1 VYDGKH
7 LLQVSC
13 FVILACKDKVARD
26 LKIRFSQMVCDSDK
40 TKKISFVAMRTSV
53 IKRLALII
61 VVSAFFSVQAKSQL
75 NHFIYLQTDNQQPFY
90 IKYNNRIISSSSSG
104 YLILPKLKDGVVDF
118 AVGFPKSDQ
127 QEQQFRYTMNN
138 ADKGFLL
145 KNFSDKGWGL
155 YDLQTSAIVY
165 AAAKSAPTTNST
177 GTTTV
182 APANDPFSNM
192 LSKVT
197 QDSTVKT
204 VTVVKEAKPV
214 IVDTPKPEK
223 VEVLVSAPS
232 KDTIAAKPDVKPEK
246 VVEQPVVTEP
256 EWTAPAK
263 ATIKQV
269 RKFESREG
277 ADFVFEIGENNGMK
291 DTVRLFI
298 ERDTTVNPVVAP
310 AKIDTPKAEIEKKD
324 TVAVVEQPK
333 KEEPVVKKEEVVEKK
348 EPVTPP
354 VVTEP
359 VQKKETASLPNSNCK
374 GFATEDDL
382 IKLRRRMASQ
392 RKDEQLIEEAKKAFR
407 TKCFTT
413 AQLKNLSSL
422 FLTDEGR
429 YRFFDAALPFVTD
442 YGNFKS
448 LGETINDDY
457 YKRRFIALLPNQ

>member
-1 VYDGKH
+1 
-7 LLQVSC
+7 
-13 FVILACKDKVARD
+13 
-26 LKIRFSQMVCDSDK
+26 
-40 TKKISFVAMRTSV
+40 MRTSV
-53 IKRLALII
+53 IRRLALVM
-61 VVSAFFSVQAKSQL
+61 VVSAFFTLQAKSQL

-127 QEQQFRYTMNN
+127 QEQQFRYTINN

-155 YDLQTSAIVY
+155 YDLQNSSIVY
-165 AAAKSAPTTNST
+165 AAVKTAETNNNT
-177 GTTTV
+177 GSTV

-204 VTVVKEAKPV
+204 VTVVKETKPAV
-214 IVDTPKPEK
+214 VDTPKPAK
-223 VEVLVSAPS
+223 VEAVVTAPV
-232 KDTIAAKPDVKPEK
+232 KDTIAVKPEVKPEK

-256 EWTAPAK
+256 EWSAPAK
-263 ATIKQV
+263 SPIKQV

-277 ADFVFEIGENNGMK
+277 SDFVFEVGETNGLK

-298 ERDTTVNPVVAP
+298 ERDTVLNPVVTP
-310 AKIDTPKAEIEKKD
+310 AVVDTPKAEIVKKD

-333 KEEPVVKKEEVVEKK
+333 KEEPIAKKEELVEKK

-374 GFATEDDL
+374 DFATEDDL

-392 RKDEQLIEEAKKAFR
+392 RKDEQLVDEAKKAFR

-413 AQLKNLSSL
+413 SQLRNLSAL

-429 YRFFDAALPFVTD
+429 YRFFDTALPFVTD
-442 YGNFKS
+442 YSNFKS
-448 LGETINDDY
+448 LGETIQDEY
-457 YKRRFIALLPNQ
+457 YKKRFIALLPNQ

>member
-1 VYDGKH
+1 
-7 LLQVSC
+7 
-13 FVILACKDKVARD
+13 
-26 LKIRFSQMVCDSDK
+26 
-40 TKKISFVAMRTSV
+40 MRTSV
-53 IKRLALII
+53 IRRLALVM
-61 VVSAFFSVQAKSQL
+61 VVSALVNIQAKSQL

-104 YLILPKLKDGVVDF
+104 YLILPKLKDGVIDF

-127 QEQQFRYTMNN
+127 QEQQFSYTIDK

-155 YDLQTSAIVY
+155 YDLQTSSIVY
-165 AAAKSAPTTNST
+165 AAVKSAETNSSS
-177 GTTTV
+177 GNTV
-182 APANDPFSNM
+182 VPANDPFSNM

-204 VTVVKEAKPV
+204 VTVVKETKPV
-214 IVDTPKPEK
+214 VIDTPKPQK
-223 VEVLVSAPS
+223 VEVVATAPA
-232 KDTIAAKPDVKPEK
+232 KDTIAVKPEVKPEK

-256 EWTAPAK
+256 EWTAPSK
-263 ATIKQV
+263 STIKQV

-277 ADFVFEIGENNGMK
+277 ADFVFEIGEANGLK

-298 ERDTTVNPVVAP
+298 ERDTVINPVVTP
-310 AKIDTPKAEIEKKD
+310 AVVDTAKAEIEIKD
-324 TVAVVEQPK
+324 TVVVVQPPK
-333 KEEPVVKKEEVVEKK
+333 KEEPVVKKEEVGEKK
-348 EPVTPP
+348 ETVTPP

-374 GFATEDDL
+374 DFATEDDL
-382 IKLRRRMASQ
+382 VKLRRRMASQ
-392 RKDEQLIEEAKKAFR
+392 RKDEQMVDEAKKAFR
-407 TKCFTT
+407 SKCFTSG
-413 AQLKNLSSL
+413 QLRNLSAL

-442 YGNFKS
+442 YSNFRS

>member
-1 VYDGKH
+1 
-7 LLQVSC
+7 
-13 FVILACKDKVARD
+13 
-26 LKIRFSQMVCDSDK
+26 
-40 TKKISFVAMRTSV
+40 MRTSV
-53 IKRLALII
+53 IRRLALVM
-61 VVSAFFSVQAKSQL
+61 VVSAFFSLQAKSQL

-127 QEQQFRYTMNN
+127 QEQQFRYTINN

-155 YDLQTSAIVY
+155 YDLQTSSIVY
-165 AAAKSAPTTNST
+165 AVVKPAETNSSA
-177 GTTTV
+177 GNTV
-182 APANDPFSNM
+182 TPANDPFSNM

-204 VTVVKEAKPV
+204 VTVVKEPKPV
-214 IVDTPKPEK
+214 IADTPRPEK
-223 VEVLVSAPS
+223 AEVVTAAPA
-232 KDTIAAKPDVKPEK
+232 KDTITAKPETKQEK

-256 EWTAPAK
+256 EWVAPAK
-263 ATIKQV
+263 SSIRQV

-277 ADFVFEIGENNGMK
+277 ADFVFEVGETNGLK
-291 DTVRLFI
+291 DTIRLFI
-298 ERDTTVNPVVAP
+298 ERDTTLNPVVAP
-310 AKIDTPKAEIEKKD
+310 AVIDTPKAEIIKKD

-374 GFATEDDL
+374 DFATEDDL
-382 IKLRRRMASQ
+382 IKVRRRMASQ
-392 RKDEQLIEEAKKAFR
+392 RKDERMVEEAKKAFR

-413 AQLKNLSSL
+413 SQLRNLSAL
-422 FLTDEGR
+422 FFTDEGR
-429 YRFFDAALPFVTD
+429 YRFFDVALPFVTD
-442 YGNFKS
+442 YSNFKS
-448 LGETINDDY
+448 LGETINDEY

>member
-1 VYDGKH
+1 
-7 LLQVSC
+7 
-13 FVILACKDKVARD
+13 
-26 LKIRFSQMVCDSDK
+26 
-40 TKKISFVAMRTSV
+40 MRTSV
-53 IKRLALII
+53 IRRLALVM
-61 VVSAFFSVQAKSQL
+61 VVSAFFSLQAKSQL

-104 YLILPKLKDGVVDF
+104 YLILPKLKDGVVEF
-118 AVGFPKSDQ
+118 SVGFPKSDQ
-127 QEQQFRYTMNN
+127 QEQQFRYTINN

-155 YDLQTSAIVY
+155 YDLQTSSIVY
-165 AAAKSAPTTNST
+165 AAVKPAETNS
-177 GTTTV
+177 GAGNTV
-182 APANDPFSNM
+182 TPANDPFSNM

-204 VTVVKEAKPV
+204 VTVVKETKPV
-214 IVDTPKPEK
+214 IVDTPKPVK
-223 VEVLVSAPS
+223 VEVAATAPA
-232 KDTIAAKPDVKPEK
+232 KDTIVAKPETKPEK

-263 ATIKQV
+263 SSIKQV

-277 ADFVFEIGENNGMK
+277 ADFVFEIGETNGLK

-298 ERDTTVNPVVAP
+298 ERDTTLNPVVTP
-310 AKIDTPKAEIEKKD
+310 VVIDTPKAEIVKKD

-333 KEEPVVKKEEVVEKK
+333 KEEPVAKKEEVVEKK

-359 VQKKETASLPNSNCK
+359 VQKKEAASLPNSNCK
-374 GFATEDDL
+374 DFATEDDL
-382 IKLRRRMASQ
+382 IKVRRRMASQ
-392 RKDEQLIEEAKKAFR
+392 RKDEQMVDEAKKAFR
-407 TKCFTT
+407 TKCFATS
-413 AQLKNLSSL
+413 QLRNLSAL

-442 YGNFKS
+442 YSNFKS
-448 LGETINDDY
+448 LGETINDEY

>member
-1 VYDGKH
+1 
-7 LLQVSC
+7 
-13 FVILACKDKVARD
+13 
-26 LKIRFSQMVCDSDK
+26 
-40 TKKISFVAMRTSV
+40 MRTSV
-53 IKRLALII
+53 IRRLALVM

-104 YLILPKLKDGVVDF
+104 YLILPKLKDGVVEF

-127 QEQQFRYTMNN
+127 QEQQFRYTINN

-155 YDLQTSAIVY
+155 YDLQTSSIIY
-165 AAAKSAPTTNST
+165 AAVKTAETNNGT
-177 GTTTV
+177 GNAV

-204 VTVVKEAKPV
+204 VTVVKETKPV
-214 IVDTPKPEK
+214 IADTPKPEK
-223 VEVLVSAPS
+223 VEVAATAPV
-232 KDTIAAKPDVKPEK
+232 KDTIAAKSETKPEK
-246 VVEQPVVTEP
+246 VVEQIVNEP
-256 EWTAPAK
+256 EWITPAK
-263 ATIKQV
+263 SSIKQV

-277 ADFVFEIGENNGMK
+277 ADFVFEIGETNGLK

-298 ERDTTVNPVVAP
+298 ERDTTLNQVVTP
-310 AKIDTPKAEIEKKD
+310 AVIDTPKAEIVKKD
-324 TVAVVEQPK
+324 TIAVVQQPK
-333 KEEPVVKKEEVVEKK
+333 KEEPVIKKEEVVENK

-359 VQKKETASLPNSNCK
+359 VQKKETVSLPNSNCK
-374 GFATEDDL
+374 DFATEDDL

-392 RKDEQLIEEAKKAFR
+392 RKDEQMVNEAKKAFR
-407 TKCFTT
+407 SKCFTT
-413 AQLKNLSSL
+413 GQLRNLSAL

-429 YRFFDAALPFVTD
+429 YRFFDVALPFVTD

-448 LGETINDDY
+448 LGETIQDEY
-457 YKRRFIALLPNQ
+457 FKKRFIALLPNQ

>member
-1 VYDGKH
+1 
-7 LLQVSC
+7 
-13 FVILACKDKVARD
+13 VIR
-26 LKIRFSQMVCDSDK
+26 
-40 TKKISFVAMRTSV
+40 
-53 IKRLALII
+53 RLALVM
-61 VVSAFFSVQAKSQL
+61 VVSALVSIQAKSQL

-104 YLILPKLKDGVVDF
+104 YLILPKLKDGVIDF

-127 QEQQFRYTMNN
+127 QEQQFSYTIDK

-155 YDLQTSAIVY
+155 YDLQTSSIVY
-165 AAAKSAPTTNST
+165 AAVKSAETNSSS
-177 GTTTV
+177 GNTV
-182 APANDPFSNM
+182 VPANDPFSNM

-204 VTVVKEAKPV
+204 VTVVKETKPV
-214 IVDTPKPEK
+214 VIDTPKPQK
-223 VEVLVSAPS
+223 VEVVATAPA
-232 KDTIAAKPDVKPEK
+232 KDTIAVKPEVKPEK

-256 EWTAPAK
+256 EWTAPSK
-263 ATIKQV
+263 STIKQV

-277 ADFVFEIGENNGMK
+277 ADFVFEIGEANGLK

-298 ERDTTVNPVVAP
+298 ERDTVINPVVTP
-310 AKIDTPKAEIEKKD
+310 AVVDTAKAEIEIKD
-324 TVAVVEQPK
+324 TVVVVQPPK
-333 KEEPVVKKEEVVEKK
+333 KEEPVVKKEEVGEKK
-348 EPVTPP
+348 ETVTPP

-374 GFATEDDL
+374 DFATEDDL
-382 IKLRRRMASQ
+382 VKLRRRMASQ
-392 RKDEQLIEEAKKAFR
+392 RKDEQMVDEAKKAFR
-407 TKCFTT
+407 TKCFTSG
-413 AQLKNLSSL
+413 QLRNLSAL

-442 YGNFKS
+442 YSNFRS

>member
-1 VYDGKH
+1 
-7 LLQVSC
+7 
-13 FVILACKDKVARD
+13 
-26 LKIRFSQMVCDSDK
+26 
-40 TKKISFVAMRTSV
+40 MRTSV
-53 IKRLALII
+53 IRRLAL
-61 VVSAFFSVQAKSQL
+61 VMMVSAFFSLQAKSQL

-127 QEQQFRYTMNN
+127 QEQQFRYTIDK

-155 YDLQTSAIVY
+155 YDLQTSSIVY
-165 AAAKSAPTTNST
+165 AAVKTAETNNNPGS
-177 GTTTV
+177 TV

-204 VTVVKEAKPV
+204 VTVVKETKPV
-214 IVDTPKPEK
+214 IVDTPKPAK
-223 VEVLVSAPS
+223 VEVVVTAPV
-232 KDTIAAKPDVKPEK
+232 KDTIAMKPEVKPEK
-246 VVEQPVVTEP
+246 TVEQPVVSEP
-256 EWTAPAK
+256 EWIAPAK
-263 ATIKQV
+263 SLVKQV

-277 ADFVFEIGENNGMK
+277 ADFVFEVGETNGLK

-298 ERDTTVNPVVAP
+298 ERDTTLNPVVIP
-310 AKIDTPKAEIEKKD
+310 LVPDTPKAEIVKKD

-333 KEEPVVKKEEVVEKK
+333 KEEPVAKKEEVVEKK

-354 VVTEP
+354 VVNEP
-359 VQKKETASLPNSNCK
+359 VQKKETTSLPNSNCK
-374 GFATEDDL
+374 DFATEDDL

-392 RKDEQLIEEAKKAFR
+392 RKDEQMVDEAKKAFR

-413 AQLKNLSSL
+413 SQLRNLSAL

-429 YRFFDAALPFVTD
+429 YRFFDTALPFVTD
-442 YGNFKS
+442 YSNFKS
-448 LGETINDDY
+448 LGETIQDEY
-457 YKRRFIALLPNQ
+457 YKKRFIALLPNQ

>member
-1 VYDGKH
+1 
-7 LLQVSC
+7 
-13 FVILACKDKVARD
+13 
-26 LKIRFSQMVCDSDK
+26 
-40 TKKISFVAMRTSV
+40 MRTSV
-53 IKRLALII
+53 IRRLGL
-61 VVSAFFSVQAKSQL
+61 VMMVSAFFTLQAKSQL

-127 QEQQFRYTMNN
+127 QEQQFRYTINN

-155 YDLQTSAIVY
+155 YDLQNSSIVY
-165 AAAKSAPTTNST
+165 AAVKTAETNNNIGS
-177 GTTTV
+177 TV

-214 IVDTPKPEK
+214 VVDTPKPAK
-223 VEVLVSAPS
+223 VEVALTAPA
-232 KDTIAAKPDVKPEK
+232 KDTIAVKPEVKPEK
-246 VVEQPVVTEP
+246 VVEQPVISEP
-256 EWTAPAK
+256 EWIAPAK
-263 ATIKQV
+263 APIKQV

-277 ADFVFEIGENNGMK
+277 ADFVFEVGETNGLK

-298 ERDTTVNPVVAP
+298 ERDTTLNPVVIPVVA
-310 AKIDTPKAEIEKKD
+310 DTPKAEIVKKD
-324 TVAVVEQPK
+324 TVAVVQQPV
-333 KEEPVVKKEEVVEKK
+333 KEEPVAKKEEIVEKK
-348 EPVTPP
+348 ESVVPP

-359 VQKKETASLPNSNCK
+359 VHKKETASLPNSNCK
-374 GFATEDDL
+374 DFATEDDL

-392 RKDEQLIEEAKKAFR
+392 RKDEQMVDEAKKAFR

-413 AQLKNLSSL
+413 SQLRNLSAL

-429 YRFFDAALPFVTD
+429 YRFFDTALPFVTD
-442 YGNFKS
+442 YSNFKS
-448 LGETINDDY
+448 LGETIQDEY
-457 YKRRFIALLPNQ
+457 YKKRFIALLPNQ

>member
-1 VYDGKH
+1 
-7 LLQVSC
+7 
-13 FVILACKDKVARD
+13 
-26 LKIRFSQMVCDSDK
+26 
-40 TKKISFVAMRTSV
+40 MRTSV
-53 IKRLALII
+53 IRRLALVM

-127 QEQQFRYTMNN
+127 QEQQFRYTIDK

-155 YDLQTSAIVY
+155 YDLQTSSIVY
-165 AAAKSAPTTNST
+165 TAVKTAETNNNPGS
-177 GTTTV
+177 TV

-204 VTVVKEAKPV
+204 VTVVKETKPV
-214 IVDTPKPEK
+214 VVDTPKPAK
-223 VEVLVSAPS
+223 VEVVVTAPV
-232 KDTIAAKPDVKPEK
+232 KDTITVKPEIK
-246 VVEQPVVTEP
+246 PEKPIEQPVVTEP
-256 EWTAPAK
+256 EWTAPSK
-263 ATIKQV
+263 SPIKQV

-277 ADFVFEIGENNGMK
+277 ADFVFEVGEANGLK

-298 ERDTTVNPVVAP
+298 ERDTVINPVVSP
-310 AKIDTPKAEIEKKD
+310 AVIDTPKAEVVLKD
-324 TVAVVEQPK
+324 TVAVVQQPK
-333 KEEPVVKKEEVVEKK
+333 KEEPVVKNEEVVEKK

-354 VVTEP
+354 VVSEP

-374 GFATEDDL
+374 DFATEDDL

-392 RKDEQLIEEAKKAFR
+392 RKDEQMVDEAKKAFR
-407 TKCFTT
+407 AKCFTT
-413 AQLKNLSSL
+413 SQLKNLSAL
-422 FLTDEGR
+422 FLSDEGR

-442 YGNFKS
+442 YSNFKS

>member
-1 VYDGKH
+1 
-7 LLQVSC
+7 
-13 FVILACKDKVARD
+13 
-26 LKIRFSQMVCDSDK
+26 
-40 TKKISFVAMRTSV
+40 MRTSV
-53 IKRLALII
+53 IRRLALVM

-104 YLILPKLKDGVVDF
+104 YLILPKLKDGVVEF

-127 QEQQFRYTMNN
+127 QEQQFRYTINN

-155 YDLQTSAIVY
+155 YDLQTSSIIY
-165 AAAKSAPTTNST
+165 AAVKTAETNNGT
-177 GTTTV
+177 GNAV

-204 VTVVKEAKPV
+204 VTVVKETKPV
-214 IVDTPKPEK
+214 IADTPKPEK
-223 VEVLVSAPS
+223 VEVAAVAPA

-256 EWTAPAK
+256 EWAAPSK
-263 ATIKQV
+263 STVKQV

-277 ADFVFEIGENNGMK
+277 ADFVFEVGENNGSK

-298 ERDTTVNPVVAP
+298 QRDTVINPVVAP
-310 AKIDTPKAEIEKKD
+310 AIIDTPKAEIAKKD
-324 TVAVVEQPK
+324 TVAVIEQPK
-333 KEEPVVKKEEVVEKK
+333 KEEPETKKESIVEKK
-348 EPVTPP
+348 EAVTPP
-354 VVTEP
+354 VVSEP

-382 IKLRRRMASQ
+382 IKVRRRMASQ
-392 RKDEQLIEEAKKAFR
+392 RKDEQMVDEAKKAFR
-407 TKCFTT
+407 TKCYTT
-413 AQLKNLSSL
+413 AQLRNLSAL
-422 FLTDEGR
+422 FFTDEGR

-448 LGETINDDY
+448 LGETIQDDY
-457 YKRRFIALLPNQ
+457 YKKRFIALLPNQ

>member
-1 VYDGKH
+1 
-7 LLQVSC
+7 
-13 FVILACKDKVARD
+13 
-26 LKIRFSQMVCDSDK
+26 
-40 TKKISFVAMRTSV
+40 MRTLMIRRILSV
-53 IKRLALII
+53 IVI
-61 VVSAFFSVQAKSQL
+61 SAFLSLEAKSQL

-127 QEQQFRYTMNN
+127 QEQQFRYTIDK

-145 KNFSDKGWGL
+145 KNFNDKGWGL

-165 AAAKSAPTTNST
+165 AAAKSAPTNNST
-177 GTTTV
+177 GNTV

-204 VTVVKEAKPV
+204 VTVVKETKPV

-223 VEVLVSAPS
+223 VEVVATAPA
-232 KDTIAAKPDVKPEK
+232 KDTIAVKPDVKPEK

-263 ATIKQV
+263 STIKQV

-277 ADFVFEIGENNGMK
+277 ADFVFEVGESNGIK

-298 ERDTTVNPVVAP
+298 ERDTTVNPVVTP
-310 AKIDTPKAEIEKKD
+310 VQIDTPNTELIKKD

-348 EPVTPP
+348 EAVTPP
-354 VVTEP
+354 VISEP

-374 GFATEDDL
+374 DFATEDDL

-392 RKDEQLIEEAKKAFR
+392 RKDEQLVDEAKKAFR

-413 AQLKNLSSL
+413 AQLKNLSAL

-442 YGNFKS
+442 YSNFKS

-457 YKRRFIALLPNQ
+457 YKRRFTALLPNQ

>member
-1 VYDGKH
+1 
-7 LLQVSC
+7 
-13 FVILACKDKVARD
+13 
-26 LKIRFSQMVCDSDK
+26 
-40 TKKISFVAMRTSV
+40 MRTSV
-53 IKRLALII
+53 IKRLALVM
-61 VVSAFFSVQAKSQL
+61 VVSAFFSLQAKSQL

-127 QEQQFRYTMNN
+127 QEQQFRYTIDK

-165 AAAKSAPTTNST
+165 AAVKTAATNTST
-177 GTTTV
+177 SSTV

-204 VTVVKEAKPV
+204 VTVVKEPKPVVVDTAKP
-214 IVDTPKPEK
+214 TK
-223 VEVLVSAPS
+223 VEVVATTPA
-232 KDTIAAKPDVKPEK
+232 KDTITAKPEVKPEK
-246 VVEQPVVTEP
+246 VIELPVVTEP
-256 EWTAPAK
+256 DWVAPAK
-263 ATIKQV
+263 SSIKQV
-269 RKFESREG
+269 RRFESREG
-277 ADFVFEIGENNGMK
+277 ADFVFEVGESNGLK

-298 ERDTTVNPVVAP
+298 ERDTVANPIVPP
-310 AKIDTPKAEIEKKD
+310 AIIETPKAESIKKD
-324 TVAVVEQPK
+324 TVLVVEQPK

-348 EPVTPP
+348 EPVAPP
-354 VVTEP
+354 AVTEP
-359 VQKKETASLPNSNCK
+359 VQKKETAALPNSNCK
-374 GFATEDDL
+374 DFATEDDL

-392 RKDEQLIEEAKKAFR
+392 RRDEQLVDEAKKAFR

-413 AQLKNLSSL
+413 SQLRNLSAL

-429 YRFFDAALPFVTD
+429 YRFFDTALPFVTD
-442 YGNFKS
+442 YSNFKS
-448 LGETINDDY
+448 LGETIQDEY
-457 YKRRFIALLPNQ
+457 YKKRFIALLPNQ

>member
-1 VYDGKH
+1 
-7 LLQVSC
+7 
-13 FVILACKDKVARD
+13 
-26 LKIRFSQMVCDSDK
+26 
-40 TKKISFVAMRTSV
+40 MRTSV
-53 IKRLALII
+53 IRRLGL
-61 VVSAFFSVQAKSQL
+61 VMMVSAFFTLQAKSQL

-127 QEQQFRYTMNN
+127 QEQQFRYTINN

-155 YDLQTSAIVY
+155 YDLQNSSIVY
-165 AAAKSAPTTNST
+165 AAVKTAETNNNT
-177 GTTTV
+177 GSTV

-214 IVDTPKPEK
+214 VVDTPKPAK
-223 VEVLVSAPS
+223 VEVALTAPA
-232 KDTIAAKPDVKPEK
+232 KDTIAVKPEVKPEK
-246 VVEQPVVTEP
+246 VVEQPVISEP
-256 EWTAPAK
+256 EWIAPAK
-263 ATIKQV
+263 SPIKQV

-277 ADFVFEIGENNGMK
+277 ADFVFEVGETNGLK

-298 ERDTTVNPVVAP
+298 ERDTTINPVVTP
-310 AKIDTPKAEIEKKD
+310 TIIDTPQAEIVKKD

-333 KEEPVVKKEEVVEKK
+333 KEEPVIRKEEVVEKK

-359 VQKKETASLPNSNCK
+359 VEKKETASLPNSNCK
-374 GFATEDDL
+374 DFATEDDL

-392 RKDEQLIEEAKKAFR
+392 RKDEQMVDEAKKAFR

-413 AQLKNLSSL
+413 SQLRNLSAL

-429 YRFFDAALPFVTD
+429 YRFFDTALPFVTD
-442 YGNFKS
+442 YSNFKS
-448 LGETINDDY
+448 LGETIQDEY
-457 YKRRFIALLPNQ
+457 YKKRFIALLPNQ

>member
-1 VYDGKH
+1 
-7 LLQVSC
+7 
-13 FVILACKDKVARD
+13 
-26 LKIRFSQMVCDSDK
+26 
-40 TKKISFVAMRTSV
+40 MRTSV
-53 IKRLALII
+53 IRRLALVM

-104 YLILPKLKDGVVDF
+104 YLILPKLKDGVVEF
-118 AVGFPKSDQ
+118 AVGFPKSNQ
-127 QEQQFRYTMNN
+127 QEQQFRYTINN

-155 YDLQTSAIVY
+155 YDLQTSSIVY
-165 AAAKSAPTTNST
+165 AAVKPAETNS
-177 GTTTV
+177 GAGNTV
-182 APANDPFSNM
+182 TPANDPFSNM

-204 VTVVKEAKPV
+204 VTVVKEPKPV
-214 IVDTPKPEK
+214 IVDTPKPVK
-223 VEVLVSAPS
+223 VEVVTTAPA
-232 KDTIAAKPDVKPEK
+232 KDTIAAKPETKPEK
-246 VVEQPVVTEP
+246 VVEQPVVSEP

-263 ATIKQV
+263 SSIKQV

-277 ADFVFEIGENNGMK
+277 ADFVFEIGETNGVK

-298 ERDTTVNPVVAP
+298 ERDTTLNPVVTP
-310 AKIDTPKAEIEKKD
+310 VVIDTPKAEIVKKD
-324 TVAVVEQPK
+324 TVTVVEQPK
-333 KEEPVVKKEEVVEKK
+333 KEEPVAKKEEVVEKK

-374 GFATEDDL
+374 DFATEDDL
-382 IKLRRRMASQ
+382 IKVRRRMASQ
-392 RKDEQLIEEAKKAFR
+392 RKDEQMVDEAKKAFR

-413 AQLKNLSSL
+413 SQLRNLSAL

-442 YGNFKS
+442 YSNFKS
-448 LGETINDDY
+448 LGETINDEY

>member
-1 VYDGKH
+1 
-7 LLQVSC
+7 
-13 FVILACKDKVARD
+13 
-26 LKIRFSQMVCDSDK
+26 
-40 TKKISFVAMRTSV
+40 MRTSV
-53 IKRLALII
+53 IRRLALVM
-61 VVSAFFSVQAKSQL
+61 VVSAFFTLQAKSQL

-127 QEQQFRYTMNN
+127 QEQQFRYTINN

-155 YDLQTSAIVY
+155 YDLQNSSIVY
-165 AAAKSAPTTNST
+165 AAVKTAETNNNT
-177 GTTTV
+177 GSTV

-214 IVDTPKPEK
+214 VVDTPKPAK
-223 VEVLVSAPS
+223 VEVALTAPA
-232 KDTIAAKPDVKPEK
+232 KDTIAVKPEVKPEK
-246 VVEQPVVTEP
+246 VVEQPVISEP
-256 EWTAPAK
+256 EWIAPAK
-263 ATIKQV
+263 SPIKQV

-277 ADFVFEIGENNGMK
+277 ADFVFEVGETNGLK

-298 ERDTTVNPVVAP
+298 ERDTTINPVVTP
-310 AKIDTPKAEIEKKD
+310 TIIDTPQAEIVKKD

-333 KEEPVVKKEEVVEKK
+333 KEEPVIRKEEVVEKK

-359 VQKKETASLPNSNCK
+359 VEKKETASLPNSNCK
-374 GFATEDDL
+374 DFATEDDL

-392 RKDEQLIEEAKKAFR
+392 RKDEQMVDEAKKAFR

-413 AQLKNLSSL
+413 SQLRNLSAL

-429 YRFFDAALPFVTD
+429 YRFFDTALPFVTD
-442 YGNFKS
+442 YSNFKS
-448 LGETINDDY
+448 LGETIQDEY
-457 YKRRFIALLPNQ
+457 YKKRFIALLPNQ

>member
-1 VYDGKH
+1 
-7 LLQVSC
+7 
-13 FVILACKDKVARD
+13 
-26 LKIRFSQMVCDSDK
+26 
-40 TKKISFVAMRTSV
+40 MRTSV
-53 IKRLALII
+53 IRRLAL
-61 VVSAFFSVQAKSQL
+61 VMMVSAFFSLQAKSQL

-90 IKYNNRIISSSSSG
+90 IKHNNRIISSSSSG

-127 QEQQFRYTMNN
+127 QEQQFRYTIDK

-155 YDLQTSAIVY
+155 YDLQTSSIVY
-165 AAAKSAPTTNST
+165 AAVKTAETNNNPGS
-177 GTTTV
+177 TV

-204 VTVVKEAKPV
+204 VTVVKETKPV
-214 IVDTPKPEK
+214 IVDTPKPAK
-223 VEVLVSAPS
+223 VEVVVTAPA
-232 KDTIAAKPDVKPEK
+232 KDTIAVKPEVKPEK
-246 VVEQPVVTEP
+246 PVEQPAVTEP
-256 EWTAPAK
+256 EWIAPAK
-263 ATIKQV
+263 SPVKQV

-277 ADFVFEIGENNGMK
+277 ADFVFEVGETNGLK

-298 ERDTTVNPVVAP
+298 ERDTTLNPVVIP
-310 AKIDTPKAEIEKKD
+310 VVPDTPKAEIVKKD

-333 KEEPVVKKEEVVEKK
+333 KEEPVAMKEEVVEKK

-354 VVTEP
+354 VVNEP
-359 VQKKETASLPNSNCK
+359 VQKKETTSLPNSNCK
-374 GFATEDDL
+374 DFATEDDL

-392 RKDEQLIEEAKKAFR
+392 RKDEQMVDEAKKAFR

-413 AQLKNLSSL
+413 SQLRNLSAL

-429 YRFFDAALPFVTD
+429 YRFFDTALPFVTD
-442 YGNFKS
+442 YSNFKS
-448 LGETINDDY
+448 LGETIQDEY
-457 YKRRFIALLPNQ
+457 YKKRFIALLPNQ

>member
-1 VYDGKH
+1 
-7 LLQVSC
+7 
-13 FVILACKDKVARD
+13 
-26 LKIRFSQMVCDSDK
+26 
-40 TKKISFVAMRTSV
+40 MRTSV
-53 IKRLALII
+53 IRRLALVM

-90 IKYNNRIISSSSSG
+90 IKYNNKIISSSSSG

-127 QEQQFRYTMNN
+127 QEQQFRYTIDK

-155 YDLQTSAIVY
+155 YDLQTSSIIY
-165 AAAKSAPTTNST
+165 AAVKTAETNNNPGST
-177 GTTTV
+177 I

-204 VTVVKEAKPV
+204 VTVVKETKPV
-214 IVDTPKPEK
+214 LVDTPKPQK
-223 VEVLVSAPS
+223 VEVVVTAPA
-232 KDTIAAKPDVKPEK
+232 KDTVAVKPEVKPEK
-246 VVEQPVVTEP
+246 VVEQPVATEP

-263 ATIKQV
+263 SSVKQV

-277 ADFVFEIGENNGMK
+277 ADFVFEVGESNGSK

-298 ERDTTVNPVVAP
+298 ERDTTVNPVVTP
-310 AKIDTPKAEIEKKD
+310 AVMDTPKVEATKKD
-324 TVAVVEQPK
+324 TIAAVVKQPK
-333 KEEPVVKKEEVVEKK
+333 KEEPVTRKDEEVVEKK

-354 VVTEP
+354 VVAEP

-374 GFATEDDL
+374 DFATEDDL

-392 RKDEQLIEEAKKAFR
+392 RKDEQMVDEAKKVFR
-407 TKCFTT
+407 SKCFTT
-413 AQLKNLSSL
+413 GQLRNLSAL

-429 YRFFDAALPFVTD
+429 YRFFDTALPFVTD
-442 YGNFKS
+442 YSNFRS

>member
-1 VYDGKH
+1 
-7 LLQVSC
+7 
-13 FVILACKDKVARD
+13 
-26 LKIRFSQMVCDSDK
+26 
-40 TKKISFVAMRTSV
+40 MRTSV
-53 IKRLALII
+53 IRRLALVM
-61 VVSAFFSVQAKSQL
+61 VVSAFFTLQAKSQL

-127 QEQQFRYTMNN
+127 QEQQFRYTINN

-155 YDLQTSAIVY
+155 YDLQNSSIVY
-165 AAAKSAPTTNST
+165 AAVKTAETNNNT
-177 GTTTV
+177 GSTV

-204 VTVVKEAKPV
+204 VTVVKETKPV
-214 IVDTPKPEK
+214 VVDTPKPAK
-223 VEVLVSAPS
+223 VEAGVTAPV
-232 KDTIAAKPDVKPEK
+232 KDTIAVKPEVKPEK
-246 VVEQPVVTEP
+246 VVEQPVTEQ
-256 EWTAPAK
+256 EWIAPAK
-263 ATIKQV
+263 SPIKQV

-277 ADFVFEIGENNGMK
+277 SDFVFEVGETNGLK

-298 ERDTTVNPVVAP
+298 ERDTVLNPVVTP
-310 AKIDTPKAEIEKKD
+310 AVVDTPKAEIVKKD

-333 KEEPVVKKEEVVEKK
+333 KEEPIAKKEELVEKK

-374 GFATEDDL
+374 DFATEDDL

-392 RKDEQLIEEAKKAFR
+392 RKDEQMVDEAKKAFR

-413 AQLKNLSSL
+413 SQLRNLSAL

-429 YRFFDAALPFVTD
+429 YRFFDTALPFVTD
-442 YGNFKS
+442 YSNFKS
-448 LGETINDDY
+448 LGETIQDEY
-457 YKRRFIALLPNQ
+457 YKKRFIALLPNQ

>member
-1 VYDGKH
+1 
-7 LLQVSC
+7 
-13 FVILACKDKVARD
+13 
-26 LKIRFSQMVCDSDK
+26 
-40 TKKISFVAMRTSV
+40 MRTSV
-53 IKRLALII
+53 IRRLALVM
-61 VVSAFFSVQAKSQL
+61 VVSALVNIQAKSQL

-104 YLILPKLKDGVVDF
+104 YLILPKLKDGVIDF

-127 QEQQFRYTMNN
+127 QEQQFSYTIDK

-155 YDLQTSAIVY
+155 YDLQTSSIVY
-165 AAAKSAPTTNST
+165 AAVKSAETNSSS
-177 GTTTV
+177 GNTV
-182 APANDPFSNM
+182 VPANDPFSNM

-204 VTVVKEAKPV
+204 VTVVKETKPV
-214 IVDTPKPEK
+214 VIDTPKPQK
-223 VEVLVSAPS
+223 VEVVATAPA
-232 KDTIAAKPDVKPEK
+232 KDTIAVKPEVKPEK

-256 EWTAPAK
+256 EWTAPSK
-263 ATIKQV
+263 STIKQV

-277 ADFVFEIGENNGMK
+277 ADFVFEIGEANGLK

-298 ERDTTVNPVVAP
+298 ERDTVINPVVTP
-310 AKIDTPKAEIEKKD
+310 AVVDTAKAEIEIKD
-324 TVAVVEQPK
+324 TVVVVQPPK
-333 KEEPVVKKEEVVEKK
+333 KEEPVVKKEEVGEKK
-348 EPVTPP
+348 ETVTPP

-374 GFATEDDL
+374 DFATEDDL
-382 IKLRRRMASQ
+382 VKLRRRMASQ
-392 RKDEQLIEEAKKAFR
+392 RKDEQMVDEAKKAFR
-407 TKCFTT
+407 TKCFTSG
-413 AQLKNLSSL
+413 QLRNLSAL

-442 YGNFKS
+442 YSNFRS